1 MAFHGDLFSYP
12 LPELLQ
18 WLDASRKTGTLQ
30 LAWEAG
36 ERKLFVLAGQVTA
49 TSSGALWERIARTL
63 ELGGL
68 ASGQAVLAA
77 FAEMRD
83 TGIVDA
89 PFESRGI
96 DPAMGVE
103 LAREELYGGVADLTQ
118 AQGGRFHWTEDPDRG
133 GDEWV
138 AVEMGLRHLLFESM
152 RWIDEQPDVER
163 TLPLDSMTV
172 RAKAK
177 PAAGMPLLHRVIL
190 ALCEHGQNLG
200 KLRLAM
206 GVSRSA
212 ATRRVYDLLRL
223 KKVEV
228 EGVPS
233 LEADPIAD
241 MLEKGAVLVRER
253 QFEAAGLVFQA
264 LLSSDP
270 ADRRVREFA
279 RMVEREH
286 VASLYRELPPLFVPE
301 LVDDAEALSRLRPEE
316 RHVASLLNGRWDVS
330 TVVLAS
336 QNRELETLRCLA
348 KLARMGLLR
357 TADAPPAVTPGS
369 AAPRRRGG

>member
-18 WLDASRKTGTLQ
+18 WIDASRKTGTLQ
-30 LAWEAG
+30 LTWEAG
-36 ERKLFVLAGQVTA
+36 ERKLFVLGGQLVA

-68 ASGQAVLAA
+68 AKGQAVLAA
-77 FAEMRD
+77 FADMRD

-89 PFESRGI
+89 PFETRGL

-103 LAREELYGGVADLTQ
+103 LAREELFGAVADLTL
-118 AQGGRFHWTEDPDRG
+118 AQGGTFHWTEDADRG

-138 AVEMGLRHLLFESM
+138 TVEADLRHLLFESM
-152 RWIDEQPDVER
+152 RWLDEQPDIEKV
-163 TLPLDSMTV
+163 LPLDSMTV
-172 RAKAK
+172 RSLAR
-177 PAAGMPLLHRVIL
+177 PTPQMPLLHRVIL
-190 ALCEHGQNLG
+190 SVCEHGQNLG

-212 ATRRVYDLLRL
+212 TTRRVFDLLRL

-228 EGVPS
+228 EGAPLVDI
-233 LEADPIAD
+233 DPISD

-253 QFEAAGLVFQA
+253 QFEAAGMVFQA
-264 LLSSDP
+264 LLASDP
-270 ADRRVREFA
+270 SDRRVREFT

-286 VASLYRELPPLFVPE
+286 VAALYRELPPLFVPE
-301 LVDDAEALSRLRPEE
+301 LVDDADALSLLRPEE
-316 RHVASLLNGRWDVS
+316 RHVASLLNGRWDIS

-336 QNRELETLRCLA
+336 QNRELETLKCLA
-348 KLARMGLLR
+348 KLNRKGLLR
-357 TADAPPAVTPGS
+357 RADPPPPPNLTRRKAAPP
-369 AAPRRRGG
+369 R